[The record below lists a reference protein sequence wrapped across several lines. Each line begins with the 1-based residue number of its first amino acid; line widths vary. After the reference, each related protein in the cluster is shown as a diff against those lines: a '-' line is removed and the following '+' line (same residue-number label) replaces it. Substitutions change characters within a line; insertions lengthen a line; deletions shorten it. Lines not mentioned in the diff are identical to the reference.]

1 MAIQYSCNKLIGYK
15 FSASTTASS
24 MGWVMIIIFRK
35 VTVCKMS
42 LFTSVGHVLMR
53 SSVVRVRE
61 RISRTQVLQH
71 KNYVKHLRKTRQIS
85 GLKL

>member
-24 MGWVMIIIFRK
+24 TGWVMIIIFRNVTIWK
-35 VTVCKMS
+35 VS
-42 LFTSVGHVLMR
+42 LFTSVWPVLMC
-53 SSVVRVRE
+53 SFVVCVRV

-71 KNYVKHLRKTRQIS
+71 KNYVKHLRKTQQIS